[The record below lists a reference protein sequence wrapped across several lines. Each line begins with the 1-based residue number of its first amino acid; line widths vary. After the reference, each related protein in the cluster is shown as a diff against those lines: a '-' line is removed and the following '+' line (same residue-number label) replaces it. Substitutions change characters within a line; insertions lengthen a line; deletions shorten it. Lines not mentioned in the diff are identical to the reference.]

1 VKNASTTARR
11 KNLSGTPHQR
21 ELKVK
26 HQLTQDMFQKML
38 EGLEDLSPEERA
50 ILENQDFIT
59 EDEADIIMSRRA
71 KEEPGESVSLDE
83 VLAEAGIPRRRRT
96 A

>member
-1 VKNASTTARR
+1 MKTRTTARR

-26 HQLTQDMFQKML
+26 HQLTEYMFQGML
-38 EGLEDLSPEERA
+38 EALENLSPEERA
-50 ILENQDFIT
+50 ILKDQDFIT
-59 EDEADIIMSRRA
+59 EDEADIIMSHRA
-71 KEEPGESVSLDE
+71 MNEPGESIPYEE
-83 VLAEAGIPRRRRT
+83 VLAEAGIPLRRR

>member
-1 VKNASTTARR
+1 LKNGTTTRG

-26 HQLTQDMFQKML
+26 HRLTEHMFQQVL

-50 ILENQDFIT
+50 LLNDNDFIT
-59 EDEADIIMSRRA
+59 EDEADLIMHN
-71 KEEPGESVSLDE
+71 
-83 VLAEAGIPRRRRT
+83 
-96 A
+96 

>member
-1 VKNASTTARR
+1 LKNSTTTRG
-11 KNLSGTPHQR
+11 KKLSGTPHQR

-26 HQLTQDMFQKML
+26 HRLTEHMFQQML

-50 ILENQDFIT
+50 LLKDQDFIT
-59 EDEADIIMSRRA
+59 EDEADIIVHKRA
-71 KEEPGESVSLDE
+71 MEEPGESVPYEE
-83 VLAEAGIPRRRRT
+83 VLAENGIPLRRRS